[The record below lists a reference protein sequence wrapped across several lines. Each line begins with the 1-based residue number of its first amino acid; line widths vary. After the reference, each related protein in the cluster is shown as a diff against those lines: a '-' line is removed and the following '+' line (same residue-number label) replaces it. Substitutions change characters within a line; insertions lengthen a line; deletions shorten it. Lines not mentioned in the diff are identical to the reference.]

1 MPTTIKTVGFGKS
14 GGRVAAADRARQ
26 QLGERDRTA
35 LIAFAGVMLSFGVWI
50 LWAWVQSIIVGEPFA
65 DSLFSPS
72 HDQMVL
78 RLATIVM
85 VMLGTLIAQIGY
97 SRWFRAVERLRIERS
112 RVEQL
117 YANSP
122 DAKLSLSSDLE
133 VQFAN
138 PIAVALA
145 GIPFESVVGESCHKA
160 LWGREELCDDCP
172 ACSVLSDG
180 RRRERVVLDT
190 STGTDRWF
198 DHLVYP
204 VVGTDG
210 AIESIVEVY
219 RDITSLRV
227 AEEALLLANSDL
239 EDRVLE
245 RTKQL
250 AETNEALEAEAAERE
265 RTALALVDSE
275 ERYRLLVDGSP
286 DMVLV
291 HRDGII
297 VYLNPPGAELLGLS
311 DPADAIGRPV
321 RELWRVAS
329 PEFDSVDIDN
339 ALATGELEGPM
350 PVILCRRDGGF
361 VDVELSVALLDSASG
376 QSVQCVVRDVT
387 ERVHAQRTIERMAF
401 YDTLTDLP
409 NRALFNDRLSS
420 ALAKARRRSEL
431 VSVVFVDLDDFKTI
445 NDTLGH
451 VVGDGVLR
459 AVANRLRALLREEDT
474 IARQSGDEFTIIA
487 RVADR
492 DGAATLA
499 ERILESLKD
508 SLVVD
513 GYELHV
519 SASVGISV
527 YPLDGLEDIELLR
540 NADTAMYR
548 AKELGR
554 NVYRLYSPEM
564 SESAFDRLELEA
576 ALRVAVDKQQF
587 ELYYQ
592 PQIDVRSGRTVGAE
606 ALIRW
611 HHPVHGTLS
620 PGVFIELAE
629 QAGYMGELGHW
640 ILRTAC
646 TTAAQWHAAGH
657 DFGRICVNLSAREF
671 VQQDVAANVR
681 AALEAAHLDPSML
694 ELEITESVA
703 MHNIE
708 HVLKALSEL
717 RDIGVR
723 VAIDDFGTGYSSMS
737 YLKRFPITTLKIAQD
752 FMRDVHVNSHSAAIA
767 GMVIDLCHEL
777 DLDIVAEGVEFEEQL
792 EFLKSRGCHVIQGYL
807 FSPPVPE
814 EELVAGFDRFLVSEA
829 EAV

>member
-1 MPTTIKTVGFGKS
+1 M
-14 GGRVAAADRARQ
+14 
-26 QLGERDRTA
+26 
-35 LIAFAGVMLSFGVWI
+35 
-50 LWAWVQSIIVGEPFA
+50 
-65 DSLFSPS
+65 
-72 HDQMVL
+72 
-78 RLATIVM
+78 
-85 VMLGTLIAQIGY
+85 
-97 SRWFRAVERLRIERS
+97 
-112 RVEQL
+112 
-117 YANSP
+117 
-122 DAKLSLSSDLE
+122 
-133 VQFAN
+133 QFAN

-145 GIPFESVVGESCHKA
+145 GIPFESVVGEACYKA
-160 LWGREELCDDCP
+160 LWGRDELCDDCP

-180 RRRERVVLDT
+180 RRRERVVLDD

-198 DHLVYP
+198 DHSVYP

-210 AIESIVEVY
+210 SVESLVEVY

-227 AEEALLLANSDL
+227 AEEALLLVNSDL
-239 EDRVLE
+239 EVRVLE

-291 HRDGII
+291 HRDGVI
-297 VYLNPPGAELLGLS
+297 VYLNPPGAELLGLA
-311 DPADAIGRPV
+311 DPAEAIGQPV

-487 RVADR
+487 RVVDR

-499 ERILESLKD
+499 ERILESLTD

-527 YPLDGLEDIELLR
+527 YPLDGLEDVELLR

-592 PQIDVRSGRTVGAE
+592 PQIDVRSGRTVGVRGAHPLAPPHPRNPLAWCVHRACRAGRLHGRTR
-606 ALIRW
+606 ALDSAHR
-611 HHPVHGTLS
+611 VYDSGA
-620 PGVFIELAE
+620 V
-629 QAGYMGELGHW
+629 
-640 ILRTAC
+640 AC
-646 TTAAQWHAAGH
+646 G
-657 DFGRICVNLSAREF
+657 G
-671 VQQDVAANVR
+671 
-681 AALEAAHLDPSML
+681 P
-694 ELEITESVA
+694 
-703 MHNIE
+703 
-708 HVLKALSEL
+708 
-717 RDIGVR
+717 
-723 VAIDDFGTGYSSMS
+723 
-737 YLKRFPITTLKIAQD
+737 
-752 FMRDVHVNSHSAAIA
+752 
-767 GMVIDLCHEL
+767 
-777 DLDIVAEGVEFEEQL
+777 
-792 EFLKSRGCHVIQGYL
+792 
-807 FSPPVPE
+807 
-814 EELVAGFDRFLVSEA
+814 
-829 EAV
+829 